1 MTVFLG
7 GPESY
12 AGGELVMETTG
23 GEQAYKLGAGSAILY
38 PSTMLHRV
46 EPVTEGVREVAVTWI
61 QSLVRHAEQREV
73 LFDLENVRRSV
84 FQKEIGR
91 AACRERVWQHV

>member
-1 MTVFLG
+1 MRISDWSSDVCSSDL
-7 GPESY
+7 
-12 AGGELVMETTG
+12 
-23 GEQAYKLGAGSAILY
+23 YKLGAGSAILY

-84 FQKEIGR
+84 FQKDGKSAEFDLLSKTLANLTR
-91 AACRERVWQHV
+91 FWADV